1 MISFT
6 SSVHSL
12 NNEVSLRHRSEDIDT
27 KIECVDSLV
36 SLLGSNDIDKMSR
49 TFLAMSSSPSNC
61 TMMRQHHVVD
71 ILVKILHSGSAKPHP
86 PEIRRKAGRAL
97 HNIVHAHPEQRQCKR
112 EAKILLLL
120 EKLRMYSDFL
130 KDVRCAGDR
139 GIPIAQKGCCQ
150 MRIGVAM
157 TDDHQEILICGE
169 LKKFGTFLRKA
180 QCLKITQNVSFEF
193 WHFQPIFTLLKFT
206 CLVTLFDRKLQVF
219 KYWSKCTIF
228 VIFNE
233 LLSTQ
238 NVNVARFARNLK

>member
-12 NNEVSLRHRSEDIDT
+12 NNEVSLRHQRSEDIDT

-150 MRIGVAM
+150 MRIGVAL

-169 LKKFGTFLRKA
+169 LIFLVLFKAFKENIATFLA
-180 QCLKITQNVSFEF
+180 
-193 WHFQPIFTLLKFT
+193 
-206 CLVTLFDRKLQVF
+206 LFGN
-219 KYWSKCTIF
+219 I
-228 VIFNE
+228 VI
-233 LLSTQ
+233 
-238 NVNVARFARNLK
+238 

>member
-49 TFLAMSSSPSNC
+49 TFLAMSSSPGNC

-71 ILVKILHSGSAKPHP
+71 ILVKILHAGGSQKPHP

-130 KDVRCAGDR
+130 KDVRHCGEQ
-139 GIPIAQKGCCQ
+139 GIAISQKGCGQ
-150 MRIGVAM
+150 LRLGVAM

-169 LKKFGTFLRKA
+169 LIFFSPLKKILRLFWRFLA
-180 QCLKITQNVSFEF
+180 TSSFKCRQGPKREF
-193 WHFQPIFTLLKFT
+193 WYTL
-206 CLVTLFDRKLQVF
+206 R
-219 KYWSKCTIF
+219 SAH
-228 VIFNE
+228 
-233 LLSTQ
+233 LL
-238 NVNVARFARNLK
+238 